1 MFETNVSTPS
11 KSTEQP
17 RNMQALC
24 CSQITRSL
32 RKSSKHLSYALLNYH
47 TDTISIIKVE
57 NSNIQFEQIH
67 NVWVPF
73 RWYPWYLI
81 HIEFMF
87 SIFTERQSYLNCSS
101 TNESNFILQKVLVSL
116 LLQLPVIWNWFKS
129 KPVVNNLYKKLVRKK
144 KKKIAL
150 VLQLSVVVTVEIK
163 WAWML
168 SQLLDKEPKT
178 HLSPEILTA
187 NSIPKLAD
195 RFRHRYI
202 IVVKLAA
209 FFIGEPCFALVLVHR
224 IWRNNKHY
232 FVKNEKKTIIFKF
245 NSHVYLFEEYS
256 SQSYGT

>member
-11 KSTEQP
+11 NSTEQP

-144 KKKIAL
+144 KKKNCISPSAKRCSHCWD
-150 VLQLSVVVTVEIK
+150 QMGMDVVSASRQRTQN
-163 WAWML
+163 
-168 SQLLDKEPKT
+168 S
-178 HLSPEILTA
+178 
-187 NSIPKLAD
+187 SIPWNPYCQFNTKTSRSVSPSIHHSSEACGIFLWRAL
-195 RFRHRYI
+195 FR
-202 IVVKLAA
+202 
-209 FFIGEPCFALVLVHR
+209 
-224 IWRNNKHY
+224 
-232 FVKNEKKTIIFKF
+232 
-245 NSHVYLFEEYS
+245 S
-256 SQSYGT
+256 SFGS